1 MYAGTLILHSWMR
14 WVVIILGAVA
24 VWRAM
29 TAASRRRWTPAD
41 ARAAQFFSIAMDV
54 QILIGLV
61 LFLKLS
67 PIVDAAMVH
76 PMEAMRQAQFRFW
89 LVEHPTGLLAAVA
102 FLHIGRARIRRAP
115 EATKGRTARL
125 FLGIAL
131 LLILVSMPWPGLPY
145 GRPLLRWW

>member
-14 WVVIILGAVA
+14 WVVIILGAIA

-29 TAASRRRWTPAD
+29 TAASSGRWSGAD
-41 ARAAQFFSIAMDV
+41 QRAAMLFSVAMDV
-54 QILIGLV
+54 QILIGLL
-61 LFLKLS
+61 LFVWLS
-67 PIVDAAMVH
+67 PIVKAAMAH
-76 PMEAMRQAQFRFW
+76 PTDAMRQAQFRFW

-115 EATKGRTARL
+115 EAMKGRRARI

-131 LLILVSMPWPGLPY
+131 LLILASMPWPGLPY

>member
-1 MYAGTLILHSWMR
+1 MYAGALILHSWMR
-14 WVVIILGAVA
+14 WVVIILGALA

-29 TAASRRRWTPAD
+29 AAASSGRWTSAD
-41 ARAAQFFSIAMDV
+41 QRAAMLFSISMDA
-54 QILIGLV
+54 QIVIGLL
-61 LFLKLS
+61 LFFWLS
-67 PIVDAAMVH
+67 PIVGAAMTH
-76 PMEAMRQAQFRFW
+76 PMDAMHQAQFRFW

-115 EATKGRTARL
+115 EVMKGRRARF
-125 FLGIAL
+125 FLGVAL